1 MQFNHIGIAGG
12 ANIRPVRYLLT
23 DLCAI
28 GSSSWTRSVG
38 QSWRS
43 VRCSSLWSQQCG
55 VQPSA
60 LRVIVLYQG
69 WFVLSK
75 GVGEATS
82 FVVANFT
89 RAQLRRL
96 LTDGRH
102 TWEILHFG

>member
-1 MQFNHIGIAGG
+1 VAFVLVIVVAAARGLA
-12 ANIRPVRYLLT
+12 
-23 DLCAI
+23 
-28 GSSSWTRSVG
+28 
-38 QSWRS
+38 
-43 VRCSSLWSQQCG
+43 
-55 VQPSA
+55 QPSA

>member
-1 MQFNHIGIAGG
+1 MQLNHIGIAGD
-12 ANIRPVRYLLT
+12 ANIRPVRYLT

-28 GSSSWTRSVG
+28 ASSGWTRSVG

-43 VRCSSLWSQQCG
+43 MLPVLVIVVAAAR

-60 LRVIVLYQG
+60 LRVIVVYQG

-96 LTDGRH
+96 PTDGRH